1 MANNDVIP
9 DYHKMVVTSTTNHTD
24 NDNQIVNLKG
34 SSVNITLN
42 TNDNL
47 SSSSLLT
54 NGSSSLTFSHPR
66 AISID
71 SIDDWSASM
80 QTILDQPPARLPQGL
95 IFAGTAS
102 MLILLGWAWWG
113 KIDEVG
119 TANGQLVPQGETY
132 KVETIGSGKVSQ
144 IEITEG
150 DFVRAGQILVRLD
163 TEVVSQEVQRLEQV
177 LQGYENELQLKGA
190 LRDKVSMESRVNQ
203 TIAQTELE
211 SKQFAIANARKNT
224 STVQQLLSQQRT
236 DILAYQNKETTLQP
250 LTGWIKQRLEQLQ
263 NEKDAHQERLQRLQ
277 SLVAQGAISQDAIFE
292 AEATLR
298 QIEQQITQVQ
308 MQEIPTAKE
317 RVFEVE
323 QSLRRLDQGITQKQ
337 GELNSSLS
345 EIQQLELQLAQKKQE
360 KERSLIADRQ
370 KIQQLDLEIAQIAG
384 KITDTTNQLASA
396 RVKLKQNWLTSP
408 VDGTVLSLNI
418 DNEGKVVN
426 VGETIAEIA
435 PRDSSLILSAML
447 PNREAGFVEPQM
459 PVKVKL
465 DAYPYQDYG
474 LIQGTVLEVSNDS
487 KQDENFGEAYEV
499 KIALERDY
507 VLNENQQVKFK
518 AGQTATADIV
528 IRRRRILDIFLDPI
542 EKLRQDGINL

>member
-1 MANNDVIP
+1 
-9 DYHKMVVTSTTNHTD
+9 
-24 NDNQIVNLKG
+24 
-34 SSVNITLN
+34 
-42 TNDNL
+42 
-47 SSSSLLT
+47 
-54 NGSSSLTFSHPR
+54 
-66 AISID
+66 
-71 SIDDWSASM
+71 M

-263 NEKDAHQERLQRLQ
+263 KEKDAHQERLQRLQ

>member
-250 LTGWIKQRLEQLQ
+250 LTGWTKQRLEQLQ